1 MKGDAMDLSASTLFA
16 DLVVSV
22 VGFAYYRYGRKQE
35 RPLHVVTG
43 ISMMTV
49 PTFVGGGALGVFG
62 VGAGLAVAAWI
73 AIRLG
78 F

>member
-1 MKGDAMDLSASTLFA
+1 MDLSASSLIA

-35 RPLHVVTG
+35 RPVHVVTG
-43 ISMMTV
+43 ISMMTI
-49 PTFVGGGALGVFG
+49 PMFVGGGALGVLG
-62 VGAGLAVAAWI
+62 VGAGLAVATWI
-73 AIRLG
+73 AIRAG